1 MTTFK
6 VTQSGPDAA
15 ARGLLRIDVTT
26 RREEHETGEL
36 PEEEV
41 ERKEF
46 LCVNEGQIR
55 QPTKGDDLHSI
66 KTQTLNKT
74 VRASLSQRKEVV
86 PALSISETSGDEDPE
101 V

>member
-1 MTTFK
+1 MTFK

-15 ARGLLRIDVTT
+15 AQGLQWIDVTT

-41 ERKEF
+41 ETKEF
-46 LCVNEGQIR
+46 LCVNEGQIL

-66 KTQTLNKT
+66 KTQTSNKT
-74 VRASLSQRKEVV
+74 VRASISQREEVV

-101 V
+101 A